1 MNKCIDCEKSCDIDK
16 CIWVKTL
23 EQMPNGCKLDKSGN
37 IVECPNFV
45 YDYESIYNYNKAKF
59 DKLCLEYEKVCFE
72 LFENE
77 DNSKYHNIWI
87 RRQIIYNSLKRILSK
102 FPNFQIPNFQKYF
115 SICRIVSLLQK
126 QFEEYEQ
133 THNLKIRQLILC
145 NTNRLFKLSKEYAN
159 LFKKQLKKID
169 MEIKNGNTKD

>member
-1 MNKCIDCEKSCDIDK
+1 MNKCIDCLNSCDINK

-72 LFENE
+72 LLENE
-77 DNSKYHNIWI
+77 DKSRYGEIWNK
-87 RRQIIYNSLKRILSK
+87 RRIIYSKLKYIAK
-102 FPNFQIPNFQKYF
+102 IYPMFEIPNLGNDFAV
-115 SICRIVSLLQK
+115 CRSVSLLQK
-126 QFEEYEQ
+126 QIAEYAQ
-133 THNLKIRQLILC
+133 THSLKIKKPLLIL
-145 NTNRLFKLSKEYAN
+145 
-159 LFKKQLKKID
+159 
-169 MEIKNGNTKD
+169 